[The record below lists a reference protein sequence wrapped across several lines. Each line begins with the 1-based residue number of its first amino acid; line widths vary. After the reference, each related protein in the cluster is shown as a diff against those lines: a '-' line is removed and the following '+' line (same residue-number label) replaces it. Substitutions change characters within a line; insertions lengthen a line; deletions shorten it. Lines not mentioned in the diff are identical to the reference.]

1 MQYFKSLPKVRYLDE
16 NNTTTVF
23 TNLMARA
30 SIIPSILN
38 NTLAYYTYDI
48 QDGDTPEIV
57 AYKYY
62 GDINRFWIVLYCNKI
77 IDPQWDW
84 PLSSNKFEKY
94 VLNKYPTSLNN
105 VHHYEKITTKT
116 NNVQNTNSTTTVD
129 NQIISQTVYNNLP
142 SDLTNTYNIGAEQ
155 VQINVK
161 TKAVTN
167 YEYEIEQ
174 NELKRNI
181 KLLNKMYTDKLE
193 AQFLELMK

>member
-62 GDINRFWIVLYCNKI
+62 GDINRFWIVLYCNKM

-94 VLNKYPTSLNN
+94 VLNKYSTSLNN
-105 VHHYEKITTKT
+105 IHHYEKITTKI
-116 NNVQNTNSTTTVD
+116 NNVSNTNSTTTVD
-129 NQIISQTVYNNLP
+129 NQIIPQTVYNNLP

-174 NELKRNI
+174 NESKRNI